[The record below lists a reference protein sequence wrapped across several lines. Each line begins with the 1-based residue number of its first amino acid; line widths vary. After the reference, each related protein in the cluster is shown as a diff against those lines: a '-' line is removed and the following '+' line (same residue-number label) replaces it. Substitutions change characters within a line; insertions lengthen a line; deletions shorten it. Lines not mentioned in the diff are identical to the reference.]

1 MALRIGSPASRKTY
15 TLVEDRASTAPSVFT
30 LRRLT
35 NEELANVMALS
46 PLPLLVAMEIS
57 AINARA
63 KAEERDLTP
72 DEKDRIDAILPAD
85 MKYQTETMKQMRLAA
100 VLGIVDIWGVTDETG
115 AEIAVTPKQFVESCT
130 RFDWINEL
138 GQAVLD
144 FSTLKEDDRKN

>member
-1 MALRIGSPASRKTY
+1 MALRIGNPASRREHI
-15 TLVEDRASTAPSVFT
+15 LVEDRESAAPTVFT

-35 NEELANVMALS
+35 NEELANVMAMS

-63 KAEERDLTP
+63 KAEERDLTGF
-72 DEKDRIDAILPAD
+72 EKDRIDEILPAD
-85 MKYQTETMKQMRLAA
+85 MRYQTETMKQMRQAA
-100 VLGIVDIWGVTDETG
+100 LLGVVEVKGVIDETG
-115 AEIAVTPKQFVESCT
+115 AEIAVTPKQFVEGCT

-144 FSTLKEDDRKN
+144 FSTLKEEDRKN